1 MEKEK
6 PVKKQV
12 VKEDPSLRKLYHH
25 LKDQDSGEGVYIGD
39 DLYLLPCGAII

>member
-1 MEKEK
+1 MKKKK

-12 VKEDPSLRKLYHH
+12 IKEDPSLRKLYQY

-39 DLYLLPCGAII
+39 DLWLLPCGAII